1 MGQSKNSPDQP
12 TNQSVVA
19 YIYPT
24 DTLTKKIMELS
35 IHNWMR
41 AEPIEKTIQ
50 RIAALGYEK
59 IEIQGTPE
67 QYDTKQVGKLLKEHG
82 MGCWGSVTLM
92 LEDRNLLAKD
102 KAQRAKSVQ
111 YVKDVVR
118 MVRELDGTMVSVVPA
133 TVGKIVPDGRPEEE
147 WEWAVEGLQDIYAY
161 SESVGILLGLEPIN
175 RFETYFLNRGDQALA
190 LAKAVGPNCG
200 VCLDTFHMNIEED
213 DLFAAIRRAKGRLV
227 GFHVADNN
235 RMAPG
240 MGTLNWPKIIETL
253 HEIGY
258 DKVLSVEFCSPLD
271 RTPANPYPNS
281 IDAAPEGLSPEQ
293 KKFLEDHGSSAVTET
308 FYAML
313 TQKSVETLRP
323 LI

>member
-1 MGQSKNSPDQP
+1 
-12 TNQSVVA
+12 
-19 YIYPT
+19 
-24 DTLTKKIMELS
+24 MELS

-41 AEPIEKTIQ
+41 AESIEKTVE
-50 RIAALGYEK
+50 RIAAMGYEK

-67 QYDTKQVGKLLKEHG
+67 LYDTKKINKLLKDNG

-92 LEDRNLLAKD
+92 LEKRNLLAKD
-102 KAQRAKSVQ
+102 ATQRAMSVQ

-118 MVRELDGTMVSVVPA
+118 MVKELDGQMVSVVPA
-133 TVGKIVPDGRPEEE
+133 TVGKIVPDGRPDEE
-147 WEWAVEGLQDIYAY
+147 WQWAVEGLQEIYAY
-161 SESVGILLGLEPIN
+161 AESFGILIGIEPIN
-175 RFETYFLNRGDQALA
+175 RFETYFINRGDQALA

-213 DLFAAIRRAKGRLV
+213 NLYEAIRRAKGRLV

-240 MGTLNWPKIIETL
+240 MGTLNWAKIIETL

-258 DKVLSVEFCSPLD
+258 NKVLSVEFCSPLD

-281 IDAAPEGLSPEQ
+281 IETNPEGLSAEQ
-293 KKFLEDHGSSAVTET
+293 KKFLEDHGSSAVTEA

-313 TQKSVETLRP
+313 TQKSVDTLRP

>member
-1 MGQSKNSPDQP
+1 
-12 TNQSVVA
+12 
-19 YIYPT
+19 
-24 DTLTKKIMELS
+24 MELS

-41 AEPIEKTIQ
+41 AEPIEKTVK
-50 RIAALGYEK
+50 RIAAMGYEK
-59 IEIQGTPE
+59 IEIQGAPE
-67 QYDTKQVGKLLKEHG
+67 LYNTKKISNLLKDNG

-92 LEDRNLLAKD
+92 LEKRNLLAKD
-102 KAQRAKSVQ
+102 KAQRAMSVQ

-118 MVRELDGTMVSVVPA
+118 MVKELDGQMVSVVPA
-133 TVGKIVPDGRPEEE
+133 TVGKIVPDGRPDEE
-147 WEWAVEGLQDIYAY
+147 WAWAVEGLQEIYEYA
-161 SESVGILLGLEPIN
+161 ESLGILIGIEPIN
-175 RFETYFLNRGDQALA
+175 RFETYFINRGDQALA

-213 DLFAAIRRAKGRLV
+213 NLYDAIRRAKGRLV

-240 MGTLNWPKIIETL
+240 MGTLNWAKIIETL

-258 DKVLSVEFCSPLD
+258 NKVLSVEFCSPLD

-281 IDAAPEGLSPEQ
+281 IEADPEGLSAEQ
-293 KKFLEDHGSSAVTET
+293 KKFLEDHGSSAVTEE

-313 TQKSVETLRP
+313 TKKSVETLRP